1 MISTRNNILREFNLV
16 LLKVSILKIK
26 KGLFQNSSD
35 WMNGIVFGI
44 NLDKII
50 YIFEHEVERWYKPLE
65 VFEDPRVK
73 DVYLVIDTNTTAF
86 NGNTITINIVDILL
100 DIFIRNEN
108 TLDTVMYNIQAIN
121 LKMFSHENCLK
132 VLQNLTEEHLDKILW
147 EKFEK

>member
-1 MISTRNNILREFNLV
+1 MISTWNNILREFNLA
-16 LLKVSILKIK
+16 LLKVNILKVK
-26 KGLFQNSSD
+26 KGLFQDSSD
-35 WMNGIVFGI
+35 KMNGIVFGI
-44 NLDKII
+44 NLDKVV

-73 DVYLVIDTNTTAF
+73 DVYLVIDINTATVDD
-86 NGNTITINIVDILL
+86 NTFTFNIVEVLL

-121 LKMFSHENCLK
+121 LKMFSHENRLK

-147 EKFEK
+147 EKFET